1 MYIETTGKKKRRI
14 DINENNQ
21 LESTHL
27 ASILIKFYRM
37 YTSFRIYFKHIYFK
51 HIYVFKIESLFFSFF
66 IFLIKF
72 SWRRNLHNLC
82 RPKILKSVFH
92 LIVITCFVGLIWKWY
107 CLVTFIYF
115 ICFTCRPKYQVF
127 FFLFLS
133 LFCVCLFVLF

>member
-1 MYIETTGKKKRRI
+1 MKIPNLNLLILLQFWLNSIECIQALEFILNTYILNTYMCLKSK
-14 DINENNQ
+14 
-21 LESTHL
+21 
-27 ASILIKFYRM
+27 
-37 YTSFRIYFKHIYFK
+37 
-51 HIYVFKIESLFFSFF
+51 VCLFFSFF

-82 RPKILKSVFH
+82 RPKIFTSVFH

-127 FFLFLS
+127 FFSFSFSNFVL
-133 LFCVCLFVLF
+133 CLFVCFVLMNN